1 MKLFKRL
8 CKEFIEKHK
17 TLFSSFIIISSIS
30 YIMKVIVTPMIY
42 SNIMDLKD
50 NNFYPVIKQIFALWL
65 LTGVIYIVKARME
78 NFMFPEFLSFIRQK
92 LFVLFLEKNKTNF
105 NDSSVA
111 YDITRIFES
120 TRYMKDLFF
129 WFSQYL
135 IPVSILIICINSYF
149 VYKIPLMGAVNIA
162 STSTII
168 YYIVSHYEGLIENS
182 TKRETH
188 YMELIKKVDENFSNL
203 MNIYINNQ
211 IDETIDKNS
220 KLEHEYTDANK
231 VQNTEV
237 MKFTNAIKLTNY
249 FFTFICLCILY
260 IHAKRSNNES
270 SKKEFVTILLMFT
283 FYISTIETIAEDIPF
298 YMMTL
303 GNVRYAE
310 PFLENAIF
318 SNTREK
324 YIPQFQGNIVF
335 DHVSFRYDNKS
346 KYILDDFSLNIK
358 KGERI
363 GIMGQTGKGKST
375 IIKLLLQFY
384 KPDKGTI
391 YLDGMNS
398 NDINVDDIR
407 KNINY
412 INQKTVLFN
421 DTIIA
426 NMKYGN
432 DSTDKDIISLL
443 LEYDL
448 LHVFTKDKD
457 ENKNTDILSTM
468 VEKNGANI
476 STGMQKVIFIVRGV
490 LKKCKVIIF
499 DEPFSGIDQDT
510 RQNVLRLIDEKTKGK
525 TTIVITHDF
534 GGLENILDNIIEL

>member
-17 TLFSSFIIISSIS
+17 TLFSSFIVISSVS

-65 LTGVIYIVKARME
+65 LTGVIYIIKARME
-78 NFMFPEFLSFIRQK
+78 NFIFPEFLSFIRQK

-135 IPVSILIICINSYF
+135 IPVAILILCINSYF

-168 YYIVSHYEGLIENS
+168 YYIVSKYDGLVENS
-182 TKRETH
+182 TKRETQ

-211 IDETIDKNS
+211 IDETVVKNS
-220 KLEHEYTDANK
+220 KLEYEYTIANK

-237 MKFTNAIKLTNY
+237 MKFTNSIKLTNY
-249 FFTFICLCILY
+249 FFTFICICILY
-260 IHAKRSNNES
+260 IHAKRSDNQS

-324 YIPQFQGNIVF
+324 YIPQFQGEIVF
-335 DHVSFRYDNKS
+335 DRVSFRYNKDDP
-346 KYILDDFSLNIK
+346 KNILDDFSLTIK

-432 DSTDKDIISLL
+432 DSTDKEIISLL

-457 ENKNTDILSTM
+457 ETSESILSTM

-510 RQNVLRLIDEKTKGK
+510 RQNVLRLIDENTKGK

-534 GGLENILDNIIEL
+534 GGLENILDNMIEL

>member
-17 TLFSSFIIISSIS
+17 TLFSSFIVISSVS

-65 LTGVIYIVKARME
+65 LTGVIYIIKARME

-135 IPVSILIICINSYF
+135 IPVAILILCINSYF

-168 YYIVSHYEGLIENS
+168 YYIVSKYDGLVENS
-182 TKRETH
+182 TKRETQ

-211 IDETIDKNS
+211 IDETVVKNS
-220 KLEHEYTDANK
+220 KLEYEYTIANK

-237 MKFTNAIKLTNY
+237 MKFTNSIKLTNY
-249 FFTFICLCILY
+249 FFTFICLYILY
-260 IHAKRSNNES
+260 IHAKRSGNQS

-335 DHVSFRYDNKS
+335 DRVSFRYNKDDP
-346 KYILDDFSLNIK
+346 KNILDDFSLTIK

-432 DSTDKDIISLL
+432 DSTDKEIISLL

-457 ENKNTDILSTM
+457 EMSESILSTM

-476 STGMQKVIFIVRGV
+476 STGMQKVIFIVRGI

-510 RQNVLRLIDEKTKGK
+510 RQNVLRLIDENTKGK

-534 GGLENILDNIIEL
+534 GGLENILDNMIEL

>member
-1 MKLFKRL
+1 
-8 CKEFIEKHK
+8 
-17 TLFSSFIIISSIS
+17 
-30 YIMKVIVTPMIY
+30 
-42 SNIMDLKD
+42 
-50 NNFYPVIKQIFALWL
+50 
-65 LTGVIYIVKARME
+65 
-78 NFMFPEFLSFIRQK
+78 
-92 LFVLFLEKNKTNF
+92 
-105 NDSSVA
+105 
-111 YDITRIFES
+111 
-120 TRYMKDLFF
+120 
-129 WFSQYL
+129 
-135 IPVSILIICINSYF
+135 
-149 VYKIPLMGAVNIA
+149 
-162 STSTII
+162 
-168 YYIVSHYEGLIENS
+168 
-182 TKRETH
+182 
-188 YMELIKKVDENFSNL
+188 MELIKKVDENFSNL

-211 IDETIDKNS
+211 IDETVVKNS
-220 KLEHEYTDANK
+220 KLEYEYTIANK

-237 MKFTNAIKLTNY
+237 MKFTNSIKLTNY
-249 FFTFICLCILY
+249 FFTFICICILY
-260 IHAKRSNNES
+260 IHAKRSDNQS

-335 DHVSFRYDNKS
+335 DRVSFRYNKDDP
-346 KYILDDFSLNIK
+346 KNILDDFSLTIK

-457 ENKNTDILSTM
+457 EMSESILSTM

-476 STGMQKVIFIVRGV
+476 STGMQKVIFIVRGI

-510 RQNVLRLIDEKTKGK
+510 RQNVLRLIDENTKGK

-534 GGLENILDNIIEL
+534 GGLENILDNMIEL

>member
-17 TLFSSFIIISSIS
+17 TLFSSFIVISSVS

-65 LTGVIYIVKARME
+65 LTGVIYIIKARME
-78 NFMFPEFLSFIRQK
+78 NFIFPEFLSFIRQK

-135 IPVSILIICINSYF
+135 IPVAILILCINSYF

-168 YYIVSHYEGLIENS
+168 YYIVSKYDGLVENS
-182 TKRETH
+182 TKRETQ

-211 IDETIDKNS
+211 IDETVVKNS
-220 KLEHEYTDANK
+220 KLEYEYTIANK

-237 MKFTNAIKLTNY
+237 MKFTNSIKLTNY
-249 FFTFICLCILY
+249 FFTFICICILY
-260 IHAKRSNNES
+260 IHAKRSDNQS

-324 YIPQFQGNIVF
+324 YIPQFQGDIVF
-335 DHVSFRYDNKS
+335 DRVSFRYNKDDP
-346 KYILDDFSLNIK
+346 KNILDDFSLTIK

-457 ENKNTDILSTM
+457 EMSESILSTM

-510 RQNVLRLIDEKTKGK
+510 RQNVLRLIDENTKGK

-534 GGLENILDNIIEL
+534 GGLENILDNMIEL

>member
-17 TLFSSFIIISSIS
+17 TLFSSFIVISSVS

-65 LTGVIYIVKARME
+65 LTGVIYIIKARME
-78 NFMFPEFLSFIRQK
+78 NFIFPEFLSFIRQK

-135 IPVSILIICINSYF
+135 IPVAILILCINSYF

-168 YYIVSHYEGLIENS
+168 YYIVSKYDGLVENS
-182 TKRETH
+182 TKRETQ

-211 IDETIDKNS
+211 IDETVVKNS
-220 KLEHEYTDANK
+220 KLEYEYTIANK

-237 MKFTNAIKLTNY
+237 MKFTNSIKLTNY
-249 FFTFICLCILY
+249 FFTFICICILY
-260 IHAKRSNNES
+260 IHAKRSDNQS

-335 DHVSFRYDNKS
+335 DHVSFRYNKDDP
-346 KYILDDFSLNIK
+346 KNILDDFSLAIK

-384 KPDKGTI
+384 KPAKGTI

-457 ENKNTDILSTM
+457 EMSESILSTM

-476 STGMQKVIFIVRGV
+476 STGMQKVIFIVRGI

-534 GGLENILDNIIEL
+534 GGLENILDNMIEL

>member
-1 MKLFKRL
+1 
-8 CKEFIEKHK
+8 
-17 TLFSSFIIISSIS
+17 
-30 YIMKVIVTPMIY
+30 
-42 SNIMDLKD
+42 
-50 NNFYPVIKQIFALWL
+50 
-65 LTGVIYIVKARME
+65 
-78 NFMFPEFLSFIRQK
+78 
-92 LFVLFLEKNKTNF
+92 
-105 NDSSVA
+105 
-111 YDITRIFES
+111 
-120 TRYMKDLFF
+120 
-129 WFSQYL
+129 
-135 IPVSILIICINSYF
+135 
-149 VYKIPLMGAVNIA
+149 
-162 STSTII
+162 
-168 YYIVSHYEGLIENS
+168 
-182 TKRETH
+182 
-188 YMELIKKVDENFSNL
+188 
-203 MNIYINNQ
+203 
-211 IDETIDKNS
+211 
-220 KLEHEYTDANK
+220 
-231 VQNTEV
+231 
-237 MKFTNAIKLTNY
+237 
-249 FFTFICLCILY
+249 
-260 IHAKRSNNES
+260 
-270 SKKEFVTILLMFT
+270 
-283 FYISTIETIAEDIPF
+283 
-298 YMMTL
+298 MMTL

>member
-17 TLFSSFIIISSIS
+17 TLFSSFIVISSVS

-65 LTGVIYIVKARME
+65 LTGVIYIIKARME
-78 NFMFPEFLSFIRQK
+78 NFIFPEFLSFIRQK

-135 IPVSILIICINSYF
+135 IPVAILILCINSYF

-168 YYIVSHYEGLIENS
+168 YYIVSKYDGLVENS
-182 TKRETH
+182 TKRETQ

-211 IDETIDKNS
+211 IDETVVKNS
-220 KLEHEYTDANK
+220 KLEHEYTLANK

-237 MKFTNAIKLTNY
+237 IKFTNSIKLTNY
-249 FFTFICLCILY
+249 FFTFICLYILY
-260 IHAKRSNNES
+260 IHAKRSNNQS

-335 DHVSFRYDNKS
+335 DHVSFLYNKDEP
-346 KYILDDFSLNIK
+346 KYILDDFSLTIK

-363 GIMGQTGKGKST
+363 GIIGQTGKGKST

-398 NDINVDDIR
+398 KDINVDDIR

-432 DSTDKDIISLL
+432 DSTDKEIISLL

-448 LHVFTKDKD
+448 LHIFTKDKD
-457 ENKNTDILSTM
+457 EMSESILSTM

-476 STGMQKVIFIVRGV
+476 STGMQKLFLSYEAF
-490 LKKCKVIIF
+490 LK
-499 DEPFSGIDQDT
+499 
-510 RQNVLRLIDEKTKGK
+510 NVK
-525 TTIVITHDF
+525 
-534 GGLENILDNIIEL
+534 

>member
-17 TLFSSFIIISSIS
+17 TLFSSFIVISSVS

-65 LTGVIYIVKARME
+65 LTGVIYIIKARME
-78 NFMFPEFLSFIRQK
+78 NFIFPEFLSFIRQK

-135 IPVSILIICINSYF
+135 IPVAILILCINSYF

-168 YYIVSHYEGLIENS
+168 YYIVSKYDGLVENS
-182 TKRETH
+182 TKRETQ

-211 IDETIDKNS
+211 IDETVVKNS
-220 KLEHEYTDANK
+220 KLEYEYTIANK

-237 MKFTNAIKLTNY
+237 MKFTNSIKLTNY
-249 FFTFICLCILY
+249 FFTFICICILY
-260 IHAKRSNNES
+260 IHAKRSDNQS

-335 DHVSFRYDNKS
+335 DRVSFRYNKDDP
-346 KYILDDFSLNIK
+346 KNILDDFSLTIK

-457 ENKNTDILSTM
+457 EMSESILSTM

-476 STGMQKVIFIVRGV
+476 STGMQKVIFIVRGI

-510 RQNVLRLIDEKTKGK
+510 RQNVLRLIDENTKGK

-534 GGLENILDNIIEL
+534 GGLENILDNMIEL